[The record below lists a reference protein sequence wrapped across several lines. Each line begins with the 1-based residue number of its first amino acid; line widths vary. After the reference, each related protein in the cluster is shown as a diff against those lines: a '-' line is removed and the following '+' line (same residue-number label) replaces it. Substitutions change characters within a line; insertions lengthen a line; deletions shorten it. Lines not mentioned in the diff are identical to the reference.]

1 MSAAI
6 SSRPR
11 RAAAFLATAA
21 VFLAALAGAALAP
34 SSAPAAPVIFPVCIQ
49 AGGQAG
55 PDIAGDLAVWT
66 DNRNGNLDIFGR
78 YLSSKKD
85 FAVCANPAG
94 QDNPGV
100 TKRVIGGK
108 THYIV
113 VWVDDRNT
121 NPASGAT
128 DIWGRDVTAKTNPFP
143 VSHKNTATLKW
154 YPEIADNW
162 VVWVEA
168 GTAAGPYS
176 IMARDLD
183 APLSKKNPSKIAT
196 SKVLSPLGVSSRVV
210 KGKTVHTA
218 VYASASG
225 DISGRDLPGGTPFAV
240 AQTSKF
246 EWSPDISGDRVV
258 WWETGGRVMAR
269 NLSTKKTTFVAL
281 GARPRVD
288 GQLVVWDGGGHG
300 GTFTIT
306 YDANA
311 AIFVRNVAKKVE
323 HDQAGAEEP
332 DLPLPRRERQ
342 HRGVGVRS
350 GEARSSAS
358 HPHLRRATVVAA
370 PPTLTL
376 PGTPGPSPSR

>member
-11 RAAAFLATAA
+11 RAAASVATAA
-21 VFLAALAGAALAP
+21 VFLAALAGAALA
-34 SSAPAAPVIFPVCIQ
+34 APAAPAAPAVFPVCIQ

-66 DNRNGNLDIFGR
+66 DNRNGNLDIFAR

-94 QDNPGV
+94 QDNPAV
-100 TKRVIGGK
+100 TKRMIGGK

-121 NPASGAT
+121 STATGAT
-128 DIWGRDVTAKTNPFP
+128 DIWGRDMTAKTDAFP
-143 VSHKNTATLKW
+143 VSRKDTATLKW

-168 GTAAGPYS
+168 STADGPYD
-176 IMARDLD
+176 IMARDLS
-183 APLSKKNPSKIAT
+183 APLSKKNPSRIAT
-196 SKVLSPLGVSSRVV
+196 SKVLSPLDVTTRVV
-210 KGKTVHTA
+210 GGKTVHTA
-218 VYASASG
+218 VYTSASG
-225 DISGRDLPGGTPFAV
+225 DISGRDLPAGTPFAV

-246 EWSPDISGDRVV
+246 EWSPDISGNRVV
-258 WWETGGRVMAR
+258 WWETGGRVMLRDLA
-269 NLSTKKTTFVAL
+269 TKKKTFVAL

-288 GQLVVWDGGGHG
+288 GALVVWDGGGHG

-306 YDANA
+306 YGKNA
-311 AIFVRNVAKKVE
+311 AVFVRNVAK
-323 HDQAGAEEP
+323 GAKTIT
-332 DLPLPRRERQ
+332 LTRRNQ
-342 HRGVGVRS
+342 SCLFPAVS
-350 GEARSSAS
+350 GK
-358 HPHLRRATVVAA
+358 TVVWEA
-370 PPTLTL
+370 
-376 PGTPGPSPSR
+376 GPARRVLSHIHIYGARL